1 MQGGLAYSRTRRK
14 EREIPEEL
22 REEPQMAIGFWLFP
36 LESIGPLYEQT
47 EGNGRLDAGSPI
59 PVEPEFQRVED
70 MTKYP
75 PKLYLCHLVK

>member
-22 REEPQMAIGFWLFP
+22 SEEPQMAIGFWLFP

-47 EGNGRLDAGSPI
+47 EGNGRTT
-59 PVEPEFQRVED
+59 PVELESDRVED

-75 PKLYLCHLVK
+75 PKLYLCHLRTK